1 MTRPRVEVADVIRAH
16 GDAFLDAYGDTLSPE
31 QRRALVDLPRCRTAA
46 LGGHVEACD
55 RCGHQQVAY
64 NSCRNRHCP
73 KCQATEAARW
83 VEARAAEL
91 LPVAYFHVVFTLPAL
106 LGPVALQNPRVVYD
120 LLFRAAAET
129 LQQIAADP
137 GHLGAE
143 IGFLAVLHTWGQN
156 LQHHP
161 HVHCVVP
168 GGGPSP
174 DGSRWVAC
182 PDGFFLP
189 VKVLGR
195 VFRGKFLAGLRAAFD
210 QGKLSFRGKLA
221 ALADADEFRRR
232 LAASTQTDW
241 VVYSKPPFG
250 GPGQV
255 LKYLARYTH
264 RVAISNHRLLSLSDG
279 RVRFRYKDYARG
291 GKRRTMELT
300 ATEFLRRFLQHV
312 LPTGFVRIRSYGFL
326 ANRHRGEKLAVCREL
341 LTAAAPPEAVS
352 PGVPSP
358 AASLGPGP
366 GVTEARCATLCP
378 VCGVGRMVVIG
389 ELPAEA
395 PRVQGRGR
403 RPVAHAAF
411 DTS

>member
-16 GDAFLDAYGDTLSPE
+16 GDAFLDASGDTLSPE

-210 QGKLSFRGKLA
+210 QGKLAFRGKLA

-326 ANRHRGEKLAVCREL
+326 ANRHRREKLAVCREL

-366 GVTEARCATLCP
+366 GVTETRCATLCP

-395 PRVQGRGR
+395 PRVQRPGR

>member
-1 MTRPRVEVADVIRAH
+1 MIRPQVEVADIIRAH
-16 GDAFLDAYGDTLSPE
+16 GDAFLDAYGPTLTPE
-31 QRRALVDLPRCRTAA
+31 QRRALIDLPRCRTAA

-91 LPVAYFHVVFTLPAL
+91 LPVAYFHVVFTLPAA
-106 LGPVALQNPRVVYD
+106 LGPIALQNPRVVYD
-120 LLFRAAAET
+120 LLFHAAADT
-129 LQQIAADP
+129 LRQIAADP
-137 GHLGAE
+137 AHLGAR
-143 IGFLAVLHTWGQN
+143 IGFLAVLPTWGQT

-161 HVHCVVP
+161 HLHCVVP
-168 GGGPSP
+168 GGGLSP

-189 VKVLGR
+189 VKVLSP

-210 QGKLSFRGKLA
+210 RGKLA
-221 ALADADEFRRR
+221 FHGELAAPTDPGEFHRR
-232 LAASTQTDW
+232 LAAAAQAEW
-241 VVYSKPPFG
+241 VVYAKPPFG
-250 GPGQV
+250 GPQQV

-264 RVAISNHRLLSLSDG
+264 RVAIGNHRLLALEDG
-279 RVRFRYKDYARG
+279 RVRLRYKDYAG
-291 GKRRTMELT
+291 GGERRTMELT

-312 LPTGFVRIRSYGFL
+312 LPSGFVRIRSYGLL
-326 ANRHRGEKLAVCREL
+326 ANRERREKLAACREL
-341 LTAAAPPEAVS
+341 LGAATAPAAAPPEA
-352 PGVPSP
+352 PP
-358 AASLGPGP
+358 LGPAP
-366 GVTEARCATLCP
+366 VVTQARCATVCP

-389 ELPAEA
+389 ELPAGA
-395 PRVQGRGR
+395 SRVLGPRR
-403 RPVAHAAF
+403 RPVALAAF

>member
-1 MTRPRVEVADVIRAH
+1 
-16 GDAFLDAYGDTLSPE
+16 
-31 QRRALVDLPRCRTAA
+31 
-46 LGGHVEACD
+46 
-55 RCGHQQVAY
+55 
-64 NSCRNRHCP
+64 
-73 KCQATEAARW
+73 
-83 VEARAAEL
+83 
-91 LPVAYFHVVFTLPAL
+91 
-106 LGPVALQNPRVVYD
+106 
-120 LLFRAAAET
+120 
-129 LQQIAADP
+129 
-137 GHLGAE
+137 
-143 IGFLAVLHTWGQN
+143 
-156 LQHHP
+156 
-161 HVHCVVP
+161 
-168 GGGPSP
+168 
-174 DGSRWVAC
+174 
-182 PDGFFLP
+182 
-189 VKVLGR
+189 
-195 VFRGKFLAGLRAAFD
+195 
-210 QGKLSFRGKLA
+210 
-221 ALADADEFRRR
+221 
-232 LAASTQTDW
+232 
-241 VVYSKPPFG
+241 
-250 GPGQV
+250 V

-326 ANRHRGEKLAVCREL
+326 ANRHRREKLAVCREL

>member
-1 MTRPRVEVADVIRAH
+1 MNRPRLEVADVIRSH
-16 GDAFLDAYGDTLSPE
+16 GDDFLDAYGDTLSPE
-31 QRRALVDLPRCRTAA
+31 QRRALIDLARCRTAA
-46 LGGHVEACD
+46 LGGHVVECD
-55 RCGHQQVAY
+55 RCGHQQISY

-73 KCQATEAARW
+73 KCQANAAALW

-91 LPVAYFHVVFTLPAL
+91 LRVPYYHVVFTLPAAL
-106 LGPVALQNPRVVYD
+106 APIALQNPRVVYD

-129 LQQIAADP
+129 LLRIAADP
-137 GHLGAE
+137 DHLGAE

-168 GGGPSP
+168 GGGLAP
-174 DGSRWVAC
+174 DGPRWVTC

-210 QGKLSFRGKLA
+210 RGKLA
-221 ALADADEFRRR
+221 FHGRLAELAGAVEFGRR
-232 LAASTQTDW
+232 LTASTQVDW
-241 VVYSKPPFG
+241 VVYAKPPFG
-250 GPGQV
+250 GPEQV

-264 RVAISNHRLLSLSDG
+264 RVAISNRRLLDLGGG

-291 GKRRTMELT
+291 GERRTMELA

-312 LPTGFVRIRSYGFL
+312 LPAGFVRIRSYGFL
-326 ANRHRGEKLAVCREL
+326 ANRCRRDKVALCREL
-341 LTAAAPPEAVS
+341 LGAAATPEGESEGEPPCHVDGPAVGIT
-352 PGVPSP
+352 PV
-358 AASLGPGP
+358 
-366 GVTEARCATLCP
+366 RCPTLCP
-378 VCGVGRMVVIG
+378 ACGEGRLVVIAEVRPDPVGRC
-389 ELPAEA
+389 P
-395 PRVQGRGR
+395 GR
-403 RPVAHAAF
+403 RPAAVPRF